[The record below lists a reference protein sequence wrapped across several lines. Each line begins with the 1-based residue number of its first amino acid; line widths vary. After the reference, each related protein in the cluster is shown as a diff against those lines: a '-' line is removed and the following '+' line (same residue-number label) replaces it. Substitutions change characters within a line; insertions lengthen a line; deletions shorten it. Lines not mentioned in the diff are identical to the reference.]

1 MNHRKPIP
9 GLANLPL
16 LGSLEFELDETDTPD
31 TARSRVS
38 MHLRNEARRQGL
50 KRRFCCHYIQ
60 ELHVIAGVRVQ

>member
-1 MNHRKPIP
+1 MNRKPIP

-50 KRRFCCHYIQ
+50 KRRFCCHYIA
-60 ELHVIAGVRVQ
+60 ELNVVAGVRVQ